1 MDSHSSDDR
10 AWYQNR
16 QRRVRF
22 DEPEFSDFLQRL
34 SRDLARGREFAI
46 VVASDEAVRR
56 ANSRFR
62 GKRQSTDVL
71 SFPDGEAGRLGDILI
86 SARRADRQAR
96 EFGHRVEDELKV
108 LALHGLIHLLG
119 FDHETDGGEM
129 RHTEREWRRRY
140 GLQPGLIE
148 RAEA

>member
-1 MDSHSSDDR
+1 MASHFSDDS

-16 QRRVRF
+16 QRSVRF
-22 DEPEFSDFLQRL
+22 SEPEFSDFLRCL
-34 SRDLARGREFAI
+34 SRDLARGREFAV
-46 VVASDEAVRR
+46 VVASDEALRQ
-56 ANSRFR
+56 ANRRFR
-62 GKRQSTDVL
+62 GKGQSTDVL

-96 EFGHRVEDELKV
+96 QFGHRVEDELKV
-108 LALHGLIHLLG
+108 LALHGLMHLLG

-129 RHTEREWRRRY
+129 RHAEKKWRKRY
-140 GLQPGLIE
+140 GLQSGLIE